1 MSMGPMGAMRGG
13 GVPPQKSKDL
23 RATLH
28 RLLERLRPERTKLA
42 MAIGLGSRRSPSWCP
57 DRDPRQRDPTCSFD
71 GLIGARLKPGTTK
84 AQAIAMLRREG
95 HSQIASMIG
104 GMKLTPGIGVN
115 IDDLGLV
122 LGLAALVYLLARASA
137 TSRASRWPG
146 SPACDVRPAAR
157 RRGETQSIAVA
168 LFRQSSPR

>member
-42 MAIGLGSRRSPSWCP
+42 MAIGLGVTSVAFMVSGPEILGNA
-57 DRDPRQRDPTCSFD
+57 TNVLFD

-84 AQAIAMLRREG
+84 AQAIAMLRR
-95 HSQIASMIG
+95 
-104 GMKLTPGIGVN
+104 
-115 IDDLGLV
+115 
-122 LGLAALVYLLARASA
+122 
-137 TSRASRWPG
+137 
-146 SPACDVRPAAR
+146 
-157 RRGETQSIAVA
+157 
-168 LFRQSSPR
+168 

>member
-57 DRDPRQRDPTCSFD
+57 DPRSSATRPTCS
-71 GLIGARLKPGTTK
+71 L
-84 AQAIAMLRREG
+84 M
-95 HSQIASMIG
+95 ASS
-104 GMKLTPGIGVN
+104 
-115 IDDLGLV
+115 
-122 LGLAALVYLLARASA
+122 ARA
-137 TSRASRWPG
+137 
-146 SPACDVRPAAR
+146 
-157 RRGETQSIAVA
+157 
-168 LFRQSSPR
+168 